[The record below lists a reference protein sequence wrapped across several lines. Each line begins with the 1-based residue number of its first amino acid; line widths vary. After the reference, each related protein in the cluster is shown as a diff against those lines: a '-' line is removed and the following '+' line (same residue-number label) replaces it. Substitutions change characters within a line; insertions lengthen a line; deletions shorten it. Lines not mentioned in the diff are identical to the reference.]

1 MIDIIMMVMIMM
13 VMIMMV
19 MMMMVTIMI
28 MMIMIMVMNMIV
40 MMVENI
46 FLLWFV
52 SLSNRVSCI
61 NSPLPLIGFKML
73 LMIITKMAQ
82 MRITMIIIINK
93 SCSFSHLSSRMPSIL
108 ACHSCYELSQAAII
122 WSCLDANPLLSSLNA
137 FKLSNCIFR
146 STTYMRVKFFEV

>member
-1 MIDIIMMVMIMM
+1 MINIIMMVMIVMVMIMKVMIMM
-13 VMIMMV
+13 MMIMMV
-19 MMMMVTIMI
+19 MI
-28 MMIMIMVMNMIV
+28 
-40 MMVENI
+40 VENI

-73 LMIITKMAQ
+73 LMVITKMAQ
-82 MRITMIIIINK
+82 REMMRITMIIIINK
-93 SCSFSHLSSRMPSIL
+93 SCSFSHVSSRVPSIL

-146 STTYMRVKFFEV
+146 STIYMKVKFFEV